1 MKPGS
6 RPVDAESGTDVSRPR
21 ARLDVS
27 HLTIRFDRQIVL
39 ADLSFTVPD
48 GATVAIIG
56 PNGSGKSVLLRALI
70 GAIPFQGMVR
80 WGSDSRLG
88 YVPQKLDIARD
99 VPLTGFDLLRAKTT
113 LARQRGGQPRDLL
126 EAVGLSAGTGRRPIG
141 ELSGGQFQRL
151 LLASALA
158 GEANVLLL
166 DEATA
171 GVDQPGQERLYE
183 LIGRLRRAHAL
194 TVLLISHDLSI
205 VYREAAAVLCLGGP
219 RYSFGPPR
227 DVLTPERLA
236 EIYGAPVAFHVH
248 DR

>member
-1 MKPGS
+1 MHAAHQQA
-6 RPVDAESGTDVSRPR
+6 AEANAAPSPD
-21 ARLDVS
+21 RLDVS
-27 HLTIRFDRQIVL
+27 GMTIRFDHQIVL
-39 ADLSFTVPD
+39 TNLSFTVAD

-70 GAIPFQGMVR
+70 GAIPFEGTVR
-80 WGSDSRLG
+80 WGADTRLG

-99 VPLTGFDLLRAKTT
+99 VPLTGLDLLRAK
-113 LARQRGGQPRDLL
+113 LALTHRNSRPLELL
-126 EAVGLSAGTGRRPIG
+126 ESVGLAGETGRRPIG

-183 LIGRLRRAHAL
+183 LISRLRRTHAL

-227 DVLTPERLA
+227 DVLTPEHLR

-248 DR
+248 DH